1 MRSCIE
7 LSAGCNIGY
16 EGKLDAHIHRL
27 NTCIRIHVWIHTYRY
42 INYEEMDLPTYCSV
56 TIAVERETLR
66 SCNSS
71 IYLNRRH
78 RNSILPSRQRGWS
91 KRPDRTKVETRMA
104 SAQSQHK
111 QSNESTPGLGKAPT
125 KLWEAAPYRI
135 MSSWTTYLNRQRAT
149 RSHLQLDTRSPA
161 SSHRQDGSNSQS
173 DQERILLGPFYKQ
186 PNGTLLPTVSAKVN
200 SRATPNRLRQTRK
213 WSRET
218 CRMGR
223 SSLQYRPTSMQTL

>member
-91 KRPDRTKVETRMA
+91 RRPDRTKVETRMA
-104 SAQSQHK
+104 SAQLQHK
-111 QSNESTPGLGKAPT
+111 KSHGVDARFGERTHETLGSSTLSNYVELNNLSKPATSHAFSSSTRHSLP
-125 KLWEAAPYRI
+125 
-135 MSSWTTYLNRQRAT
+135 S
-149 RSHLQLDTRSPA
+149 QLA
-161 SSHRQDGSNSQS
+161 Q
-173 DQERILLGPFYKQ
+173 
-186 PNGTLLPTVSAKVN
+186 A
-200 SRATPNRLRQTRK
+200 
-213 WSRET
+213 
-218 CRMGR
+218 GR
-223 SSLQYRPTSMQTL
+223 V